1 MYKIKLYAPEIE
13 GETATF
19 RWSVDP
25 ATSLYTRCSFQLT
38 FPSSWI
44 CHVFLS
50 RLWWDILL
58 ICLHQHWLL
67 LRPCQIQLPLELS
80 EAEKGFWLQLLQ
92 IAADTLESTRTEM
105 RPTQP
110 LGIDIDC
117 GSRKSSAHQNRWLRL
132 WNGIQQRQGQSLA
145 SRPFV

>member
-38 FPSSWI
+38 FPS
-44 CHVFLS
+44 HLDLS
-50 RLWWDILL
+50 RVPDRLWWDILL

-67 LRPCQIQLPLELS
+67 LRPCQIQY
-80 EAEKGFWLQLLQ
+80 AIGAF
-92 IAADTLESTRTEM
+92 
-105 RPTQP
+105 
-110 LGIDIDC
+110 
-117 GSRKSSAHQNRWLRL
+117 
-132 WNGIQQRQGQSLA
+132 
-145 SRPFV
+145 